1 MKSKSQNGVRMPHP
15 LLSIV
20 IANYNY
26 GHFLEEAIQS
36 VVTQGVGD
44 QVELIICD
52 AASTDNSVEIIKKYA
67 NGLPPN
73 TRYEEFE
80 VQSGTTNGNRSKLQ
94 PSGSKLISWWCSEK
108 DKGQSD
114 AFNKAFSHANGK
126 FGCWL
131 NADDVLMPG
140 ALKSV
145 VNYLEKHH
153 KCEWLGGSSVFAD
166 KDFRVKWCSRC
177 IHVWRNGLRKFPM
190 YSVNGP
196 SSFFLIDNLKKMGG
210 FDVSLRYTMDTDL
223 WRRFAHSGIVL
234 HHIPNYVWCFRVHE
248 DSKTSHKFIT
258 GKGSDSFSTE
268 GIKMNG
274 RYGITP
280 FRSKIGSL
288 LNRCLRLM
296 AGVYL
301 RSYIDTCRYKGKP
314 IEVIGVRI

>member
-1 MKSKSQNGVRMPHP
+1 MSNPYLTV
-15 LLSIV
+15 V

-26 GHFLEEAIQS
+26 GHFLRTAIES
-36 VVTQGVGD
+36 VLSQGVNEKI
-44 QVELIICD
+44 ELIVVD
-52 AASTDNSVEIIKKYA
+52 GGSTDHSVDIIRQY
-67 NGLPPN
+67 GD
-73 TRYEEFE
+73 
-80 VQSGTTNGNRSKLQ
+80 KLA
-94 PSGSKLISWWCSEK
+94 WWCSEK
-108 DKGQSD
+108 DRGQSD
-114 AFNKAFSHANGK
+114 AFNKGFSHANGK

-131 NADDVLMPG
+131 NADDALMPD

-145 VNYLEKHH
+145 INYLEKHP

-177 IHVWRNGLRKFPM
+177 IHVWRNGFRKFPM

-223 WRRFAHSGIVL
+223 WRRFAYLGIVL

-248 DSKTSHKFIT
+248 DSKTSHKFIS
-258 GKGSDSFSTE
+258 GKGSDSFSAE

-296 AGVYL
+296 SGVYFW
-301 RSYIDTCRYKGKP
+301 SYIDTCRYKGKP
-314 IEVIGVRI
+314 IEVIGAGT